1 MFGIGSQLQKVRRG
15 RNKDGV
21 RIIHL
26 EIMTAEMMLAG
37 VEVYLSQIFV
47 RILNIWA
54 SIKRELIVRPVRERN
69 VVQNV
74 GSDRANRNLIV
85 GIRRPSSRI
94 HQLRARKQIR
104 KVAGTFIRIRNGSN
118 LAIVGGVEARTLIAS
133 KVKETILKNRTADA
147 SADLILLE
155 RIAKSTSKIIGW

>member
-1 MFGIGSQLQKVRRG
+1 MLASGSQLQKVRRG
-15 RNKDGV
+15 RNREGV

-26 EIMTAEMMLAG
+26 EIMTAEMMLTG

-47 RILNIWA
+47 RVLNIWA

-85 GIRRPSSRI
+85 GIRRSSIRI
-94 HQLRARKQIR
+94 HPLRARKQVR
-104 KVAGTFIRIRNGSN
+104 KGAGTFIRIRNGRN

-133 KVKETILKNRTADA
+133 KVKETILKNRPADA
-147 SADLILLE
+147 SPELILLE
-155 RIAKSTSKIIGW
+155 RIDKST